1 MKLIK
6 FVFFIVAISASSI
19 FSQVVIV
26 KDIQTKKVIQFATI
40 QDINSQ
46 KYVITNADGEANL
59 SKFDDNSSLII
70 QMLGYKKQ
78 TKSITD
84 IKESNF
90 VIYLEPTHIS
100 LDQIVVSSTKWQNPK
115 KENPIK
121 ISSLNAKDIEFNNTQ
136 TAADLLSSSGEVF
149 VQKSQ
154 QGGGSPMIRGF
165 ATNRL
170 LIAVDGIRMNTAIF
184 RSGNLQNVISLDN
197 YALQSLEV
205 LFGPGSVIYGSDAI
219 GGVMSFYTLS
229 PEFSL
234 HENILTKG
242 NAVIR
247 HSSANNEKTVH
258 FDFNLGWTKF
268 SSLTSATFTNYGDLE
283 MGSFGPD
290 EYLRN
295 EFVERINGEDVV
307 FSNTNS
313 QMQVPTGYSQV
324 NLMQKFGYKISENWL
339 LDYGFH
345 HSSTTDYSRFDRLI
359 RYKNGLPRSSEWN
372 YGPQI
377 WQMHNLGISSNSPTL
392 FYNNLAIRFAY
403 QHFEESRHDRDFA
416 SDTRSN
422 RYEKV
427 NAYSANFD
435 FVKNF
440 DKNMNFVYGIE
451 FVFNDVISTGT
462 DENIITNEVVAG
474 PSRYPKSNWSSSA
487 VYFAY
492 KNKLSEKWIFES
504 GVRYNFYQLK
514 ANFDTTFYAFPF
526 TDVKLNEGAF
536 SGNIGLIYN
545 VDDSWTIGTNL
556 SSGFRSPNVDDIGK
570 VFDSEPGSV
579 VVPNPNLKAE
589 YSYNVDLGIA
599 KVFDDFAKID
609 FTAFYT
615 ILNNAMVR
623 RNFTLNGQD
632 SIMYDGEL
640 SQVQAIQ
647 NAAKANVWGIQ
658 TGVELKFPFGIGFS
672 AKYNFQKGEE
682 ELDNGNNSP
691 LRHAAPQFATAHL
704 TYSSQNMKADFY
716 AIANGEISYKN
727 LPESEKSK
735 KYLYAKDENGN
746 PYSPSWYTIN
756 LKLSY
761 FISDN
766 FTFIGGIENITDQR
780 YRPYSSGLAA
790 AGRNFIVALKMGI

>member
-1 MKLIK
+1 MKSIQ

-26 KDIQTKKVIQFATI
+26 KDAQTKKVIQFATI

-46 KYVITNADGEANL
+46 KYVITNADGEVNL
-59 SKFDDNSSLII
+59 SKFDENSSLTI

-78 TKSITD
+78 TKSFND
-84 IKESNF
+84 VKEANF
-90 VIYLEPTHIS
+90 VIYLLPTNIS
-100 LDQIVVSSTKWQNPK
+100 LDQIVVSSTKWQTPK

-136 TAADLLSSSGEVF
+136 TVADLLSSSGEVF
-149 VQKSQ
+149 IQKSQ

-234 HENILTKG
+234 HESILTKG

-247 HSSANNEKTVH
+247 HSAANNEKTVH
-258 FDFNLGWTKF
+258 FDFNLGWAEF

-295 EFVERINGEDVV
+295 EYVERVNDEDVV

-313 QMQVPTGYSQV
+313 QMQVPSGYSQV
-324 NLMQKFGYKISENWL
+324 NLMQKFGFKISENWL

-359 RYKNGLPRSSEWN
+359 RYKNGLPLSSEWN

-377 WQMHNLGISSNSPTL
+377 WQMHNLGISTNSPTE
-392 FYNNLAIRFAY
+392 FYNNLVIRFAY
-403 QHFEESRHDRDFA
+403 QHFAESRHDRDFA
-416 SDTRSN
+416 SDIRYN
-422 RYEKV
+422 RFEKV

-435 FVKNF
+435 FVKKIDINI
-440 DKNMNFVYGIE
+440 NFVYGVE

-462 DENIITNEVVAG
+462 DENVITDEVVDG
-474 PSRYPKSNWSSSA
+474 PSRYPKSNWSSRA

-492 KNKLSEKWIFES
+492 KNKLSEKWIFET
-504 GVRYNFYQLK
+504 GVRYNFYQLN
-514 ANFDTTFYAFPF
+514 ANFDATFYAFPF
-526 TDVKLNEGAF
+526 TEVKLNEDAF
-536 SGNIGLIYN
+536 SGNFGLVYN

-556 SSGFRSPNVDDIGK
+556 SSGFRSPNVDDLGK

-599 KVFDDFAKID
+599 KVFEDYAKID

-647 NAAKANVWGIQ
+647 NAANANVWGIQ

-682 ELDNGNNSP
+682 ELDNGGKSP
-691 LRHAAPQFATAHL
+691 MRHATPQFGSVHF

-716 AIANGEISYKN
+716 TIANGEISFEN
-727 LPESEKSK
+727 LPEEEKSK
-735 KYLYAKDENGN
+735 DYLYAKDKNGN

-756 LKLSY
+756 LKVSY

-766 FTFIGGIENITDQR
+766 FSFSGGIENISDQR
-780 YRPYSSGLAA
+780 YRPYSSGLAS
-790 AGRNFIVALKMGI
+790 AGRNFILALKMGI